1 MATFRF
7 AVIVTLGLLYVAWGE
22 VLSRRAMK
30 HLKEP
35 VSIWLE
41 SPVVDPELFTDE
53 GKRLIRR
60 LRLYYVLGALGLLL
74 VGFVL
79 KRIG

>member
-7 AVIVTLGLLYVAWGE
+7 SVIVTLGLLYIVWGN
-22 VLSRRAMK
+22 VLSKRAMR

-41 SPVVDPELFTDE
+41 SPLVDQDLFTDE

-74 VGFVL
+74 VGFLL